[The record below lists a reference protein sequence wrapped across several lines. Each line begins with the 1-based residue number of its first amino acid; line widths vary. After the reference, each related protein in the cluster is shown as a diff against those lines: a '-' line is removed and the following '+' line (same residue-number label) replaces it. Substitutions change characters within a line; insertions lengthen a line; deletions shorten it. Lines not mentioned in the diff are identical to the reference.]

1 MKYTVIYKYVNYIY
15 IYKSIKCYSNKHVR
29 VYQQNHSFSQQIHQA
44 SKTSKEATSPQADGR
59 ASIYGG

>member
-15 IYKSIKCYSNKHVR
+15 INRSNATVIKHVR